1 MVTAMQAVPKDLP
14 VVEFKATSP
23 LLNQPLRTID
33 DARLAKVLARLPLL
47 GRVRDELKVIADSI
61 TREERRFGDKSTRDL
76 ARLLDDA
83 WMSLDALITDAEEM
97 ERAG

>member
-1 MVTAMQAVPKDLP
+1 MQAVH
-14 VVEFKATSP
+14 ATSP
-23 LLNQPLRTID
+23 LLNQPPRTIE
-33 DARLAKVLARLPLL
+33 DARLAKVLARLHLL
-47 GRVRDELKVIADSI
+47 ERVRDELKVVADSI

-83 WMSLDALITDAEEM
+83 WMSLDALITDAAEM